1 MPKFVFTY
9 QGGGIPE
16 TEEAQQAVM
25 AAWGAWYGELG
36 AAIVDGGAPFGAS
49 AAVGGGAATSGLSGY
64 SVIEADDLDAAL
76 KMGEGCPVLSDGG
89 RVEVYEALDVGM

>member
-1 MPKFVFTY
+1 MPKFVFAY
-9 QGGGIPE
+9 QGGGVPE

-36 AAIVDGGAPFGAS
+36 SAIVDGGAPFGAS

-64 SVIEADDLDAAL
+64 SVVEADDLDAAL
-76 KMGEGCPVLSDGG
+76 KMGQGCPVLNDGG